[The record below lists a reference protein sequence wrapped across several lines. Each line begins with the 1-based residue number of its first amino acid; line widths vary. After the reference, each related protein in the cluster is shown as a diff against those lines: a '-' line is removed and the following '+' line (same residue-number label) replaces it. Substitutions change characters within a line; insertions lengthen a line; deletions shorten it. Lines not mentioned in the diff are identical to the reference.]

1 MNATITEINIKT
13 YEDLSTS
20 IILDCKVTYI
30 LRTLGIPAHLN
41 GYMYLKSA
49 IIKTVEDP
57 AYLFLI
63 TKRLY
68 VDLAKEYGVTASKV
82 ERGMRTAIEKTEGTN
97 SAIKIAFI
105 GQSKDYYTNTEFIT
119 GISEL
124 IRCSRLMEE
133 NQIKAH

>member
-1 MNATITEINIKT
+1 MNATIATINIRT

-20 IILDCKVTYI
+20 AILDCKITYI

-41 GYMYLKSA
+41 GYIYLKSA

-57 AYLFLI
+57 AYLSLI

-68 VDLAKEYGVTASKV
+68 VDLAKEYSVTPSKI
-82 ERGMRTAIEKTEGTN
+82 ERSMRTAIEKIMYTN
-97 SAIKIAFI
+97 DTIKIAFI
-105 GQSKDYYTNTEFIT
+105 GQAKNDYTNTEFIT

-124 IRCSRLMEE
+124 IRCSRLIDE
-133 NQIKAH
+133 NR

>member
-1 MNATITEINIKT
+1 MKTTATNTNINIKT

-20 IILDCKVTYI
+20 AILDCKVTYI

-41 GYMYLKSA
+41 GYLYLKSA
-49 IIKTVEDP
+49 IIKTIEDP
-57 AYLFLI
+57 MYLILI

-68 VDLAKEYGVTASKV
+68 VDIAKEYNSTPSKI
-82 ERGMRTAIEKTEGTN
+82 ERGMRNAIEKVEGTN
-97 SAIKIAFI
+97 NGLKIAFI
-105 GQSKDYYTNTEFIT
+105 GQAKDYYTNTEFIT

-133 NQIKAH
+133 NE

>member
-1 MNATITEINIKT
+1 MKTATITTMNIKT

-30 LRTLGIPAHLN
+30 LRTLGIPAHLS
-41 GYMYLKSA
+41 GYLYLKSA

-57 AYLFLI
+57 MYLTLI

-68 VDLAKEYGVTASKV
+68 VDVAKEYNSTASKV
-82 ERGMRTAIEKTEGTN
+82 ERAMRNAIEKVQETN
-97 SAIKIAFI
+97 DYFKIAFI
-105 GQSKDYYTNTEFIT
+105 GQAKQDYTNTEFVT

-124 IRCSRLMEE
+124 IRCSRLIEE
-133 NQIKAH
+133 NE